1 VQFCFCTH
9 TANRVCA
16 GKTAQALRVKLPETV
31 LARADEVNRMNRR
44 GFIAGLGSSAAWPMV
59 ARAEQAAV
67 PVIGYLSAE
76 SFDAEAS
83 ASAGFRKGLS
93 ETGYVEGQNVT
104 IEFRRAEGHAD
115 RLPAL
120 AADLVRR
127 RVNVIAAL
135 ANVAAVAAREATTS
149 IPIVFTI
156 GGDPVKIG
164 LVGSLNRPSGN
175 ITGVSFLSSAVMA
188 KMLEVLH
195 AVVPNIAVI
204 AALVN
209 PDNPQSE
216 ADMRDAQD
224 AARVLG
230 MQLRVVTARTEGDIN
245 TAFEILV
252 HHNARG
258 LLIEGDPFF
267 GTAAMKQLVTLTMR
281 HAIPAIYQGRELPG
295 AGGLM
300 SYGASRTEA
309 LRLAG
314 VYAGRILK
322 GEKPADLPVQQ
333 ATKVELVINLKTAKS
348 LGLTIPPSLLARADE
363 VFE

>member
-1 VQFCFCTH
+1 
-9 TANRVCA
+9 
-16 GKTAQALRVKLPETV
+16 
-31 LARADEVNRMNRR
+31 MRR
-44 GFIAGLGSSAAWPMV
+44 RKFIAALGGAAAWPIV
-59 ARAEQAAV
+59 VRAQQPAK

-76 SFDAEAS
+76 SFEAEGS
-83 ASAGFRKGLS
+83 ALTAFRKGLS
-93 ETGYVEGQNVT
+93 ETGYVEGENVT
-104 IEFRRAEGHAD
+104 IEVRRAEGHAD

-120 AADLVRR
+120 ATDMARR
-127 RVNVIAAL
+127 RVTVIAAL
-135 ANVAAVAAREATTS
+135 ANIAAVAARDATTT

-188 KMLEVLH
+188 KMLEVLRG
-195 AVVPNIAVI
+195 VVPDTAVI

-216 ADMRDAQD
+216 ADTRDAQD
-224 AARVLG
+224 AARTLGLQLPVLS
-230 MQLRVVTARTEGDIN
+230 ARTESDIN
-245 TAFEILV
+245 TAFEALV
-252 HHNARG
+252 QRNVAG

-267 GTAAMKQLVTLTMR
+267 GTAAMKQLVALTTR
-281 HAIPAIYQGRELPG
+281 HAIPAIYQGRELPH

-333 ATKVELVINLKTAKS
+333 STKIELIINLKAAKA
-348 LGLTIPPSLLARADE
+348 LGLNMPPSLLARADE
-363 VFE
+363 VIE

>member
-1 VQFCFCTH
+1 
-9 TANRVCA
+9 
-16 GKTAQALRVKLPETV
+16 VKR
-31 LARADEVNRMNRR
+31 RA
-44 GFIAGLGSSAAWPMV
+44 FIAGLGSAAAWPLVVGAQQPAM
-59 ARAEQAAV
+59 

-76 SFDAEAS
+76 SLEAEAS

-127 RVNVIAAL
+127 QVTVIAAL
-135 ANVAAVAAREATTS
+135 ANIAALAAKAATTT

-175 ITGVSFLSSAVMA
+175 ITGVSFLSSAVMG

-195 AVVPNIAVI
+195 GVVASTAVI

-216 ADMRDAQD
+216 ADTRDVQD
-224 AARVLG
+224 AARILG
-230 MQLRVVTARTEGDIN
+230 MQLHVLSARTESDIN

-252 HHNARG
+252 QQNAGG

-267 GTAAMKQLVTLTMR
+267 GTAAMKQLVALTTR
-281 HAIPAIYQGRELPG
+281 HAIPAIYQGPELPH

-309 LRLAG
+309 LRIAG

-322 GEKPADLPVQQ
+322 GEKPAALPVQQ
-333 ATKVELVINLKTAKS
+333 STKIELIINLKTAKS
-348 LGLTIPPSLLARADE
+348 LSLTVPPSLLARADE
-363 VFE
+363 VIE

>member
-1 VQFCFCTH
+1 
-9 TANRVCA
+9 
-16 GKTAQALRVKLPETV
+16 VK
-31 LARADEVNRMNRR
+31 RR
-44 GFIAGLGSSAAWPMV
+44 EFIAGLGGVAVWPPV
-59 ARAEQAAV
+59 ARAQQA
-67 PVIGYLSAE
+67 PVIGFLSAE
-76 SFDAEAS
+76 SFEAEAS

-104 IEFRRAEGHAD
+104 IEFRRAEGQAD
-115 RLPAL
+115 RLPAM

-127 RVNVIAAL
+127 RVIVIAAL
-135 ANVAAVAAREATTS
+135 ANIAAVSAKAATTT

-195 AVVPNIAVI
+195 AVVPNTAVI
-204 AALVN
+204 AALIN

-216 ADMRDAQD
+216 TDTRDAQD
-224 AARVLG
+224 AARTHG
-230 MQLRVVTARTEGDIN
+230 MQLHVLSARTEDDIN

-252 HHNARG
+252 QQNAGG
-258 LLIEGDPFF
+258 LIIEGDPFF
-267 GTAAMKQLVTLTMR
+267 GTAAMKQLVALTTR

-333 ATKVELVINLKTAKS
+333 STKIELIINLKTAKA
-348 LGLTIPPSLLARADE
+348 LGLDIPSMLLATADE
-363 VFE
+363 VIE

>member
-1 VQFCFCTH
+1 
-9 TANRVCA
+9 
-16 GKTAQALRVKLPETV
+16 
-31 LARADEVNRMNRR
+31 M
-44 GFIAGLGSSAAWPMV
+44 
-59 ARAEQAAV
+59 

-76 SFDAEAS
+76 SFEAEAS
-83 ASAGFRKGLS
+83 ALAGFRKGLS

-104 IEFRRAEGHAD
+104 IEFRRAEGRAD
-115 RLPAL
+115 RLPAQ

-127 RVNVIAAL
+127 RVTVIAAL
-135 ANVAAVAAREATTS
+135 ANNAAVAASIATTT

-164 LVGSLNRPSGN
+164 LVGSFNRPSGN

-195 AVVPNIAVI
+195 VVVPSMTVIAV
-204 AALVN
+204 LVN

-216 ADMRDAQD
+216 ADTKDAQD

-230 MQLRVVTARTEGDIN
+230 MQLHVLNARTEGDIN
-245 TAFEILV
+245 TAFETLV
-252 HHNARG
+252 QRNVGG

-267 GTAAMKQLVTLTMR
+267 GTAAMKQLVALTAR
-281 HAIPAIYQGRELPG
+281 HAIPAIYQGRELPD

-314 VYAGRILK
+314 GYAGRILK

-333 ATKVELVINLKTAKS
+333 STKIELIINLTTAKA
-348 LGLTIPPSLLARADE
+348 LGITVPPSLLVSADE
-363 VFE
+363 LIE

>member
-1 VQFCFCTH
+1 MQRRDFL
-9 TANRVCA
+9 
-16 GKTAQALRVKLPETV
+16 GV
-31 LARADEVNRMNRR
+31 LGGAAMWPLAARAQQPAM
-44 GFIAGLGSSAAWPMV
+44 
-59 ARAEQAAV
+59 

-76 SFDAEAS
+76 LFEAS
-83 ASAGFRKGLS
+83 GLAAFSKGLS

-104 IEFRRAEGHAD
+104 IESRWAEGQAD

-127 RVNVIAAL
+127 RVGVIAAL
-135 ANVAAVAAREATTS
+135 ANIAAVAAKAATTT

-188 KMLEVLH
+188 KMLEVLRG
-195 AVVPNIAVI
+195 AVPNTSVI

-216 ADMRDAQD
+216 ADTRDAQD
-224 AARVLG
+224 AARTLG
-230 MQLRVVTARTEGDIN
+230 IQLHILSARTEGDIN
-245 TAFEILV
+245 TAFETLV
-252 HHNARG
+252 QRNAGG
-258 LLIEGDPFF
+258 LLIEGDPFLF
-267 GTAAMKQLVTLTMR
+267 SRMKQLVVLTAR
-281 HAIPAIYQGRELPG
+281 HAIPAIYQSRDFPD

-333 ATKVELVINLKTAKS
+333 STKIELIINLKTAKA
-348 LGLTIPPSLLARADE
+348 LGITVPPSLLVSADE
-363 VFE
+363 LIE

>member
-1 VQFCFCTH
+1 
-9 TANRVCA
+9 
-16 GKTAQALRVKLPETV
+16 
-31 LARADEVNRMNRR
+31 M
-44 GFIAGLGSSAAWPMV
+44 
-59 ARAEQAAV
+59 

-76 SFDAEAS
+76 SFEAEAP
-83 ASAGFRKGLS
+83 ALAGFRKGLS

-104 IEFRRAEGHAD
+104 IEFRRAEGRAD

-127 RVNVIAAL
+127 RVTVIAAL
-135 ANVAAVAAREATTS
+135 ANIAAVAASIATTT

-164 LVGSLNRPSGN
+164 LVGSFNRPSGN

-195 AVVPNIAVI
+195 VVVPSMAVI
-204 AALVN
+204 AVLVN

-216 ADMRDAQD
+216 ADTKDAQD

-230 MQLRVVTARTEGDIN
+230 MQLHVLNARTEGDIN
-245 TAFEILV
+245 TAFETLV
-252 HHNARG
+252 QRNVGG

-267 GTAAMKQLVTLTMR
+267 GTAAMKQLVALTAR
-281 HAIPAIYQGRELPG
+281 HAIPAIYQGRELPD

-314 VYAGRILK
+314 GYAGRILK

-333 ATKVELVINLKTAKS
+333 STKIELIINLKTAKA
-348 LGLTIPPSLLARADE
+348 LDITVPPSLLVSADE
-363 VFE
+363 LIE